1 MAAALSYSTVR
12 CVKREEEPSPA
23 QPLPSAEP
31 PEAKRSHPTPT
42 TEHAGL
48 TVQSTPAAPG
58 RGAAPPAPQRSS
70 QPSPT
75 ATWDLQQLGR
85 SLARTT
91 TSSAAPALMMT
102 TPGEATSLLE

>member
-12 CVKREEEPSPA
+12 CVKREEEQSPA

-42 TEHAGL
+42 TERAG
-48 TVQSTPAAPG
+48 SGPH
-58 RGAAPPAPQRSS
+58 GADHTNCPRQRTSHPSS
-70 QPSPT
+70 T

-85 SLARTT
+85 SLARTMAA
-91 TSSAAPALMMT
+91 SAAPTLKMP
-102 TPGEATSLLE
+102 TPGEATSFLE